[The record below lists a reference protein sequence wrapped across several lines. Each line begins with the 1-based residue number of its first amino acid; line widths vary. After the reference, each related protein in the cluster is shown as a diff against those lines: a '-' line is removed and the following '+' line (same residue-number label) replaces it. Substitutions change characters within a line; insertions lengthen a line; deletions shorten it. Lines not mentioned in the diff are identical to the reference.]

1 VSNNNYMSR
10 ADAKRR
16 HPSSYGNLQRIFG
29 PEDFDAAVRDAEA
42 IVKAGN
48 RRLIVND
55 YEYLSPAVLFTRS
68 RERRARLYDRLAV
81 ALLLMLCAALGCI
94 AVILATP
101 AKAAPDVDNVVFAYA
116 NTYGPAVCE
125 TLADGHDTLDGLTG
139 ILMSITGDGL
149 TPFQAGQV
157 VAISVGDGCP
167 EYAPLL
173 RAFVARSGATAA

>member
-1 VSNNNYMSR
+1 MSTNR
-10 ADAKRR
+10 LPDNVLPIWTPRPRDSVDTAQAFALEVDNAGRR
-16 HPSSYGNLQRIFG
+16 TPA
-29 PEDFDAAVRDAEA
+29 EDF
-42 IVKAGN
+42 
-48 RRLIVND
+48 LP
-55 YEYLSPAVLFTRS
+55 PAVLFTGRS
-68 RERRARLYDRLAV
+68 RERKARLYDRLAV

-173 RAFVARSGATAA
+173 RAFVARSGAAVA